1 MCPNFLYT
9 WQSSL
14 LFILAGGV
22 MGSLGGGGAL
32 LALPIFLLVLQVP
45 MDLAVPATTAVVG
58 FAALSG
64 AWDAWKEKR
73 LDLSTLWLFA
83 LPGMAFSA
91 LGSYVSPKISPTL
104 LHWAYFA
111 IVASAGIRLTI
122 RRQNLSEPE
131 QEAKPNPRQLAVAGA
146 GTGALMGLFGVGGG
160 FLAMP
165 ALVLRGGL
173 AAAAA
178 IPVSLGAMALNASA
192 SLAVQ
197 IPSGNFRWTM
207 VVPALM
213 AVLLGMEVGG
223 RVSRQL
229 SARTLERVLG
239 ALLLIV
245 AALLA
250 WQERFT

>member
-14 LFILAGGV
+14 LFVLAGGV
-22 MGSLGGGGAL
+22 MGSVGGGGAL
-32 LALPIFLLVLQVP
+32 LALPIFLLVLKVP

-58 FAALSG
+58 IAALSG

-73 LDLSTLWLFA
+73 LDLPTLWRFA

-91 LGSYVSPKISPTL
+91 LGAYLSPKISPTI
-104 LHWAYFA
+104 LHWAFFA
-111 IVASAGIRLTI
+111 IVAIAGVRLTLM
-122 RRQNLSEPE
+122 RQNPSNPGP
-131 QEAKPNPRQLAVAGA
+131 EAKPEPRHLAVAGA

-197 IPSGNFRWTM
+197 IPSGTFRWTM
-207 VVPALM
+207 VVPALV
-213 AVLLGMEVGG
+213 AVLLGMDLGG
-223 RVSRQL
+223 RVTRRL
-229 SARTLERVLG
+229 SSRTLERILG
-239 ALLLIV
+239 GLLLVV
-245 AALLA
+245 AALLG
-250 WQERFT
+250 WRELFD

>member
-1 MCPNFLYT
+1 MCPHFLYT
-9 WQSSL
+9 WPSSL
-14 LFILAGGV
+14 LFILVGGV
-22 MGSLGGGGAL
+22 MGALGGGGAL
-32 LALPIFLLVLQVP
+32 LALPIFLLVLHVP

-64 AWDAWKEKR
+64 AWDAWTGKR
-73 LDLSTLWLFA
+73 LDLSTLWRFA

-91 LGSYVSPKISPTL
+91 LGAYFSPRISPTL

-111 IVASAGIRLTI
+111 IVAIAGIRLATK
-122 RRQNLSEPE
+122 RRNLSDREPE
-131 QEAKPNPRQLAVAGA
+131 AEPKLRNLAMAGA

-178 IPVSLGAMALNASA
+178 VPVSLGAMALNASA

-197 IPSGNFRWTM
+197 IPSGNFRWTL

-213 AVLLGMEVGG
+213 AVLAGMEIGG
-223 RVSRQL
+223 RVSRRL
-229 SARTLERVLG
+229 SSRTLERVLG
-239 ALLLIV
+239 ILLLV
-245 AALLA
+245 VSFLLA
-250 WQERFT
+250 WKELFS